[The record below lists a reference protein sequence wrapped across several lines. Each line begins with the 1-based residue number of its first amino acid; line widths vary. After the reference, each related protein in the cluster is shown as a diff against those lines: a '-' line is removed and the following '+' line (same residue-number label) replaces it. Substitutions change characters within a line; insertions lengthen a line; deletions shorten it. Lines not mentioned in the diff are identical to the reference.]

1 MACNASSVAILL
13 RRLQRPR
20 DIWRLQPSFLEKDVP
35 QWGQSNDALDGSG
48 DGGGATTH
56 TSAALD
62 DGGGGIRTTQPSDY
76 NKDRTRVL
84 VM

>member
-1 MACNASSVAILL
+1 M
-13 RRLQRPR
+13 
-20 DIWRLQPSFLEKDVP
+20 
-35 QWGQSNDALDGSG
+35 
-48 DGGGATTH
+48 H

-62 DGGGGIRTTQPSDY
+62 CGGGGGGIRTTQPSDY